1 MVRSGPRAIAG
12 CEDGFLMAGTDPYGT
27 TAQLVPGVAYHR
39 LAALADR
46 GVGDVSRLPVTV
58 KILLENSLRNA
69 AAPSVRD
76 GDVEA
81 IASWDGKVTE
91 ADRERAF
98 MPARVLLQDFTGVP
112 AVVDLAAMRSA
123 VARSGGDPMR
133 IDPLVPVDLVVDHS
147 VQVDAF
153 GNREAYERNI
163 AREYERN
170 RERYS
175 LLRWAQQA
183 FRGFRVVPPGMG
195 IVHQINLEY
204 LAQVVQVR
212 ETDGVRMALPD
223 TLVGTDS
230 HTPMVNGIGVLGWG
244 VGGIEAEACM
254 LGQPLFLL
262 APVVVG
268 VRFHNALPAGTTA
281 TDLVLTLTEMLRR
294 HGVVNKFVEFCGT
307 GLTSMSVPDRAT
319 LSNMSPEFGATASLF
334 PVDARTLEY
343 LHGSGRDP
351 DHIDLVERYAKEQ
364 GMFRTDDSEIP
375 LFSEMIELDLAG
387 VVPSVAGPKRPQD
400 RVALPDV
407 WESFTDVWEQRA
419 SRGSSEVTA
428 EGEVPRLVE
437 EGGIDPNGNHVA
449 AAPNGPS
456 DADLVRDGSVVIAA
470 ITSCTNTSNPAVM
483 VAAGLLARNAV
494 ARGLMPPAYVKTS
507 LAPGSRVVTDY
518 LERAGLLG
526 SLEQL
531 RFNLVGYGCTTCI
544 GNSGPLPEVVADR
557 IDAEDLTVAAVL
569 SGNRN
574 FEGRIHPQVK
584 AAYLASP
591 PLVVAYALAGH
602 LDIDL
607 TADSL
612 GTGLDGEPVFLQDI
626 WPSADEVTQTVVA
639 AIGSDLYTREY
650 ARIFD
655 GDEHWQ
661 QLPAPTGALFDW
673 DPDSTYVRE
682 PPYFVGM
689 SPEPQAPADIIV
701 ARVLAL
707 LGDSITTDHISP
719 AGSIA
724 GTSPAAEYL
733 RAHGVEPRD
742 FNTYGARRGNH
753 DVMVRGTFANIRL
766 RNQLAGGKEGG
777 WTAHLPDGEVMTIF
791 DASERYQQDGVPLL
805 VIAGREYG
813 SGSSR
818 DWAAKG
824 PLLQGVRAVI
834 AVSYERIHRSNL
846 VGMGILPLQFR
857 DGENA
862 ETLGLDGTEVYTIRG
877 VAAATPG
884 STVRVSARNSSDAVI
899 EFDTVS
905 RLDSDTDVEYL
916 RNGGILPLVL
926 RQLMRD

>member
-1 MVRSGPRAIAG
+1 
-12 CEDGFLMAGTDPYGT
+12 MAGTDPYGT
-27 TAQLVPGVAYHR
+27 RAQLLPGVAYQR

-46 GVGDVSRLPVTV
+46 GLGNVSRLPVTV

-81 IASWDGKVTE
+81 IASWDGTGSGE
-91 ADRERAF
+91 DRERAF

-123 VARSGGDPMR
+123 VARAGGDPLR

-212 ETDGVRMALPD
+212 EGMALPD

-343 LHGSGRDP
+343 LRGSGRDP
-351 DHIDLVERYAKEQ
+351 EHIDLVERYAKEQ

-449 AAPNGPS
+449 SVPNGPS
-456 DADLVRDGSVVIAA
+456 DAYLVRDGSVVIAA

-494 ARGLMPPAYVKTS
+494 ARGLMPPDYVKTS

-591 PLVVAYALAGH
+591 PLVVAYALAGR

-607 TADSL
+607 TTDSL
-612 GTGLDGEPVFLQDI
+612 GTGHDGKPVFLQDI
-626 WPSADEVTQTVVA
+626 WPSAEEVTETAVA

-673 DPDSTYVRE
+673 DADSTYVRE

-689 SPEPQAPADIIV
+689 SPEPQAPADVID

-777 WTAHLPDGEVMTIF
+777 WTAHLPGGEVMTIF

-862 ETLGLDGTEVYTIRG
+862 EIFGLDGTEVYTIRG

-884 STVRVSARNSSDAVI
+884 STVAVSARKSDQVTI
-899 EFDTVS
+899 EFDTVC

-926 RQLMRD
+926 RQLMSD

>member
-1 MVRSGPRAIAG
+1 
-12 CEDGFLMAGTDPYGT
+12 
-27 TAQLVPGVAYHR
+27 
-39 LAALADR
+39 
-46 GVGDVSRLPVTV
+46 
-58 KILLENSLRNA
+58 
-69 AAPSVRD
+69 
-76 GDVEA
+76 
-81 IASWDGKVTE
+81 
-91 ADRERAF
+91 

-123 VARSGGDPMR
+123 VARSGGDPLR

-153 GNREAYERNI
+153 GNRGAYERNI

-170 RERYS
+170 GERYS

-195 IVHQINLEY
+195 IVHQINLYY
-204 LAQVVQVR
+204 LPQVVQVR
-212 ETDGVRMALPD
+212 EIDGVRMALPD

-268 VRFHNALPAGTTA
+268 VRFQNALPAGTTA
-281 TDLVLTLTEMLRR
+281 TDLVLTLTELLRT

-334 PVDARTLEY
+334 PVDPRTLEY
-343 LHGSGRDP
+343 LRGSGRDP
-351 DHIDLVERYAKEQ
+351 EHIDLVERYAKEQ
-364 GMFRTDDSEIP
+364 DMFRTDESEIP

-407 WESFTDVWEQRA
+407 WESFTNVWEQ
-419 SRGSSEVTA
+419 RGSSEVTA

-437 EGGIDPNGNHVA
+437 EGGIDPNGNHVTSV
-449 AAPNGPS
+449 PNGPS
-456 DADLVRDGSVVIAA
+456 DAKLVRDGSVVIAA

-494 ARGLMPPAYVKTS
+494 ARGLMPPDYVKTS

-591 PLVVAYALAGH
+591 PLVVAYALAGR

-607 TADSL
+607 TTDSL
-612 GTGLDGEPVFLQDI
+612 GTGHDGKPVFLQDI
-626 WPSADEVTQTVVA
+626 WPSAEEVTETVVA

-655 GDEHWQ
+655 GDEHWR

-673 DPDSTYVRE
+673 DAESTYVRE

-689 SPEPQAPADIIV
+689 SPEPQAPADVID

-791 DASERYQQDGVPLL
+791 DASQHYQQDGVPLL

-818 DWAAKG
+818 DLAAKG
-824 PLLQGVRAVI
+824 PLVQGGRRVVCAALRGV
-834 AVSYERIHRSNL
+834 HRSNL

-862 ETLGLDGTEVYTIRG
+862 ETLALDGTEVYTIRG
-877 VAAATPG
+877 VAAATAG
-884 STVRVSARNSSDAVI
+884 STVRVSAGRWEGAVVG
-899 EFDTVS
+899 FDTVS
-905 RLDSDTDVEYL
+905 RLDSETDVESL

-926 RQLMRD
+926 RQLMNG

>member
-1 MVRSGPRAIAG
+1 MEVMVAPDR
-12 CEDGFLMAGTDPYGT
+12 YGT
-27 TAQLVPGVAYHR
+27 SAQLVPGVAYHR
-39 LAALADR
+39 LGALADR
-46 GVGDVSRLPVTV
+46 GVADPSRLPVTV

-69 AAPSVRD
+69 AASWARD

-81 IASWDGKVTE
+81 IAAWNGTVAST
-91 ADRERAF
+91 DRERAF

-123 VARSGGDPMR
+123 VARAGGDPMR

-212 ETDGVRMALPD
+212 DIDGVRTALPD

-281 TDLVLTLTEMLRR
+281 TDLVLTLTELLRR
-294 HGVVNKFVEFCGT
+294 HGVVNKFVEFCGS
-307 GLTSMSVPDRAT
+307 GLSSMSVPDRAT

-334 PVDARTLEY
+334 PVDDRTLEY
-343 LHGSGRDP
+343 LRGSGRDP
-351 DHIDLVERYAKEQ
+351 EHIDLVERYAKEQ
-364 GMFRTDDSEIP
+364 GMFRTDASEIP
-375 LFSEMIELDLAG
+375 LFSEMVELDLAS
-387 VVPSVAGPKRPQD
+387 VVPSLAGPKRPQD

-407 WESFTDVWEQRA
+407 WKSFTNVWKERA
-419 SRGSSEVTA
+419 RSGDVTA

-437 EGGIDPNGNHVA
+437 EGGIDPAGDVA
-449 AAPNGPS
+449 TAPNGPR
-456 DADLVRDGSVVIAA
+456 DTDLVRDGSVVIAA

-483 VAAGLLARNAV
+483 IAAGLLARNAV
-494 ARGLMPPAYVKTS
+494 ARGLMPPDWVKTS

-518 LERAGLLG
+518 LERANLLG
-526 SLEQL
+526 SLESL
-531 RFNLVGYGCTTCI
+531 RFSLVGYGCTTCI
-544 GNSGPLPEVVADR
+544 GNSGPLPETVAER
-557 IDAEDLTVAAVL
+557 IDSEDLTVAAVL

-574 FEGRIHPQVK
+574 FEGRIHPQVR

-591 PLVVAYALAGH
+591 PLVVAYALAGR
-602 LDIDL
+602 LDVDL
-607 TADSL
+607 TTDPL
-612 GTGLDGEPVFLQDI
+612 GTDREGKPVFLHEL
-626 WPSADEVTQTVVA
+626 WPGTDEVSETVLK

-650 ARIFD
+650 SRIFA

-661 QLPAPTGALFDW
+661 QLPSPTGGLFDW
-673 DPDSTYVRE
+673 DAESTYVRE

-689 SPEPQAPADIIV
+689 SPEPQPPADIID

-724 GTSPAAEYL
+724 GSSPAAALL
-733 RAHGVEPRD
+733 REHGVEPRD

-753 DVMVRGTFANIRL
+753 EVMVRGTFANIRL
-766 RNQLAGGKEGG
+766 RNQLADNREGG
-777 WTAHLPDGEVMTIF
+777 LTVHLPDGAMMTIY
-791 DASERYQQDGVPLL
+791 DASALYQEEGVPLI

-834 AVSYERIHRSNL
+834 AQSYERIHRSNL

-857 DGENA
+857 DGESA

-877 VAAATPG
+877 VAKATPG
-884 STVRVSARNSSDAVI
+884 SAVRVSARRTHQPGI
-899 EFDTVS
+899 EFDTVC